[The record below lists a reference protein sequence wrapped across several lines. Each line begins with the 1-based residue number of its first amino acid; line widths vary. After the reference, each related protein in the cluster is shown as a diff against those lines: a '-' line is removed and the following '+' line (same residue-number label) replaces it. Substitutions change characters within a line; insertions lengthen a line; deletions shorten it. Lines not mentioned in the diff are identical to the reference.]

1 MRIEPKPRIGEFGHV
16 QLADV
21 YHPGRSQLR
30 YARHVGGLRDPSPS
44 SFATQSKAD
53 REIVES

>member
-21 YHPGRSQLR
+21 YHPGRSQFR
-30 YARHVGGLRDPSPS
+30 YARHVGGLR
-44 SFATQSKAD
+44 
-53 REIVES
+53 ESIAKQLCNAE